1 MCKNA
6 TSRILVKTARKFHH
20 LLTLTLVSN
29 IEKGSIYILSPLLS
43 DNDDRDDIDGR
54 LACCEL
60 VSIISSPPTPTFVK
74 TGLDK
79 GFVSKVAPSSVTK
92 QCKRQ
97 QWLGAENCQRAHN
110 RNMFIKIEEHVLRES
125 FKKKQKTTYTCG
137 WVGLRWQHAGGL
149 CVIMRQQGDKKS
161 LNLIQCWNGF

>member
-1 MCKNA
+1 MTVVYFCIGSGCICKFSIKLKYLDVDSCA
-6 TSRILVKTARKFHH
+6 KTQQAGYWLKLQGNFIIFHH

-60 VSIISSPPTPTFVK
+60 VSIISSPPTPTFIK

-79 GFVSKVAPSSVTK
+79 GFVSKVAPSSITK

-97 QWLGAENCQRAHN
+97 QWLGAKNCQRAHN
-110 RNMFIKIEEHVLRES
+110 RNMF
-125 FKKKQKTTYTCG
+125 
-137 WVGLRWQHAGGL
+137 
-149 CVIMRQQGDKKS
+149 
-161 LNLIQCWNGF
+161 